1 MGAEH
6 YGTLHNYGAND
17 EECLGFVP
25 EPNEEPPQVVRLR
38 RGVHFYNEVTSF
50 TNMIQE
56 AAAQLNDW
64 VNLLTLWCNNQNLA
78 NGFPEAG
85 DNVAFTFTCAKRRS
99 FIGIATDLYIIFNYL
114 PKENIITR
122 PIS

>member
-1 MGAEH
+1 MTKNAWDSSLNQMKSH
-6 YGTLHNYGAND
+6 HKWCDFD
-17 EECLGFVP
+17 EAFTSIT
-25 EPNEEPPQVVRLR
+25 RLR
-38 RGVHFYNEVTSF
+38 LF

-78 NGFPEAG
+78 NRVPEAS

-99 FIGIATDLYIIFNYL
+99 FIGIAIDLYITFNSL
-114 PKENIITR
+114 PKENILQGLLVN
-122 PIS
+122 